1 MECFSLGACVSH
13 LKRGTGAFTFYL
25 RFSSVMVL
33 LSHGARTTLLLAPF
47 APSGR
52 PCGTGYLAP
61 LGSHRA
67 LPFQEITPTFVS
79 FESLSG
85 MK

>member
-1 MECFSLGACVSH
+1 VEAGRFLEMAALLLG
-13 LKRGTGAFTFYL
+13 
-25 RFSSVMVL
+25 
-33 LSHGARTTLLLAPF
+33 HGARTTLLLAPL

-52 PCGTGYLAP
+52 PCGIGYLAP

-67 LPFQEITPTFVS
+67 LPFQEITPAFVS

-85 MK
+85 INNQQRITARRAMLG

>member
-1 MECFSLGACVSH
+1 MAALLLG
-13 LKRGTGAFTFYL
+13 
-25 RFSSVMVL
+25 
-33 LSHGARTTLLLAPF
+33 HGARTTLLLAPL

-52 PCGTGYLAP
+52 PCGIGYLAP

-67 LPFQEITPTFVS
+67 LPFQEITPAFVS

-85 MK
+85 INGSRNRIAQSRPTPLFAS